1 MTPTAR
7 GEVDD
12 LLESEESWPER
23 TMLRVSTAK
32 ECLATESAQSKIDQP
47 WCVTRQPTPHGY
59 RWNRRALFA
68 TTRTRDQHQYLDTAP
83 LLQEC
88 RSALQPRS
96 QVWASIDAGF
106 GERGHGRLSDTALPN
121 NDRPKLCQS
130 ALSRACE

>member
-88 RSALQPRS
+88 RSAL
-96 QVWASIDAGF
+96 A
-106 GERGHGRLSDTALPN
+106 
-121 NDRPKLCQS
+121 S
-130 ALSRACE
+130 ALLIGQYACDVVVGVDGGARLLIR

>member
-23 TMLRVSTAK
+23 TMLRVSSAK

-88 RSALQPRS
+88 RSAL
-96 QVWASIDAGF
+96 A
-106 GERGHGRLSDTALPN
+106 GERRTAVLARVGLAMASSYWRRGPSS
-121 NDRPKLCQS
+121 LMVVIGS
-130 ALSRACE
+130 A

>member
-88 RSALQPRS
+88 RSALQDH
-96 QVWASIDAGF
+96 AITD
-106 GERGHGRLSDTALPN
+106 
-121 NDRPKLCQS
+121 S
-130 ALSRACE
+130 AARYEAMR